1 MVQGPVGVTV
11 AGDIPS
17 TPVLVDD
24 LPYQDALRPTL
35 ATLANHIANVVD
47 SAPLT
52 CPILITGD
60 WGAGKTTLLHAVC
73 KRLGVELRGD
83 GAVPTVVFEAWHYES
98 ANSLLPALMRRIW
111 ETAPSAY
118 RAKKAAKALLW
129 ELIHWAASVATRMIT
144 PVSGIALGLP
154 PGLDEELDLG
164 KATKRA
170 AKVLGDLMPPPDPL
184 DALRDSFARLVRDAW
199 GDKSPVVFV
208 DDLDR
213 CNPHDA
219 VLLLDA
225 IRALATA
232 AERLR
237 VRFVVAIDRTV
248 VTQAI
253 SAKFANIRGYDGNRY
268 LEKIFP
274 LEFCVPHPAKQEIR
288 DMIELLAVP
297 LDDAE
302 RKLTVFAL
310 TEALDRPYFA
320 NTRLIKRCFNRY
332 RLLRFFEQHG
342 PAKGDADK
350 LSLQWI
356 AATERWPRLRTLQQR
371 RQPDFWTQA
380 ARRGTTDDPDFQLL
394 MAEPGFQ
401 PWLASHNWPNAVD
414 TLDRYDEADG
424 RLRRF
429 GM

>member
-1 MVQGPVGVTV
+1 M
-11 AGDIPS
+11 
-17 TPVLVDD
+17 PVLVDD
-24 LPYQDALRPTL
+24 LPHQDPLRSTL

-52 CPILITGD
+52 CPILISGD
-60 WGAGKTTLLHAVC
+60 WGAGKTTLLHALC
-73 KRLGVELRGD
+73 KRLGVEARGD

-111 ETAPSAY
+111 EAAPSQY
-118 RAKKAAKALLW
+118 REKKAAKALLW
-129 ELIHWAASVATRMIT
+129 ELIHWAASVATRMIK

-154 PGLDEELDLG
+154 AGLTDEIDLE
-164 KATKRA
+164 KATNRA
-170 AKVLGDLMPPPDPL
+170 AKVLGDLAPPPDPL
-184 DALRDSFARLVRDAW
+184 DALRASFARLVREAW
-199 GDKSPVVFV
+199 HNKSPVVLV

-219 VLLLDA
+219 VMLLDA
-225 IRALATA
+225 IRALATCA
-232 AERLR
+232 DRLR

-274 LEFCVPHPAKQEIR
+274 LEFQVPQPAKQEIR
-288 DMIELLAVP
+288 DMIELLAAP
-297 LDDAE
+297 LPEAE
-302 RKLTVFAL
+302 RQLSVFAL
-310 TEALDRPYFA
+310 TEALDKPYFA

-342 PAKGDADK
+342 MARADADK
-350 LSLQWI
+350 LSPQWI
-356 AATERWPRLRTLQQR
+356 AATERWPRLRSLQQR
-371 RQPDFWTQA
+371 RQPEFWKTTAQ
-380 ARRGTTDDPDFQLL
+380 RGSTNDPDFQLL

-401 PWLASHNWPNAVD
+401 QWLASHNWPTAAD
-414 TLDRYDEADG
+414 ALDRYDEADS